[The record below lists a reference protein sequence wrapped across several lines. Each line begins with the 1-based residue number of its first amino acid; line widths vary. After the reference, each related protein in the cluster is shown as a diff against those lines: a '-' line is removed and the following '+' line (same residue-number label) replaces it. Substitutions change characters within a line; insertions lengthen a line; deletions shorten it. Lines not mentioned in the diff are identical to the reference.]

1 MENEKN
7 YSTQDFAMENVIANA
22 IQIPGVKVDRK
33 KFLSESFSNE
43 DVDINAVI
51 ELGPVEANCSREMI
65 SRIANKLII
74 NRTSQSSIASF
85 VAGIPGGLAMAA
97 TIPADLLQFFGMSLR
112 MAQELSYLYGSP
124 DLWQDGAVDNERV
137 KNQLILY
144 TGVMFGVAGA
154 VSSVRFLSSQ
164 MAKQVV
170 KKLPQKALTKTF
182 WYPIVKQIGK
192 AIGVKVTKS
201 TVAKGISKAVPIIG
215 GVISGGINFASM
227 LPMGKRLISTLDKA
241 NFDYTEEEAM
251 EDYEIIIEA
260 SEDTGND
267 ENNGTSTPLDFIKK
281 DIDINKISS
290 NVKELGSNVSGL
302 LGKFK
307 KKDTTT
313 ESTTSSDDVFT
324 KIEKLTKLKEIGAIT
339 EEEFNSKKAELLSI
353 I

>member
-7 YSTQDFAMENVIANA
+7 YRTQDFAMENVIANA

-33 KFLSESFSNE
+33 KFLTESFANE
-43 DVDINAVI
+43 EVDISKVI
-51 ELGPVEANCSREMI
+51 ELGPIESNCSREMI
-65 SRIANKLII
+65 SRIANRIII
-74 NRTSQSSIASF
+74 NRTSKSSIASF
-85 VAGIPGGLAMAA
+85 IAGMPGGFAMAA
-97 TIPADLLQFFGMSLR
+97 TIPADILQFFGMSLR
-112 MAQELSYLYGSP
+112 MAQELSYLYGCP

-164 MAKQVV
+164 MAKQVI
-170 KKLPQKALTKTF
+170 KKFPQKALTKTF

-192 AIGVKVTKS
+192 AIGLKVTKT
-201 TVAKGISKAVPIIG
+201 TVANSISKAVPIIG
-215 GVISGGINFASM
+215 GVISGSINFASM
-227 LPMGKRLISTLDKA
+227 MPMGKRLASTLDKA
-241 NFDYTEEEAM
+241 NFDYTEAEAM

-260 SEDTGND
+260 SEESENYESNDTSKPFD
-267 ENNGTSTPLDFIKK
+267 SIRK

-302 LGKFK
+302 LGKLK
-307 KKDTTT
+307 KKDTKT
-313 ESTTSSDDVFT
+313 ESETSLDDVFT

>member
-1 MENEKN
+1 MENEMN
-7 YSTQDFAMENVIANA
+7 YKPQDFALENVISSA

-51 ELGPVEANCSREMI
+51 ELGPIEANCSREMI

-85 VAGIPGGLAMAA
+85 VAGIPGGFAMAA

-112 MAQELSYLYGSP
+112 MAQEISYLYGCP
-124 DLWQDGAVDNERV
+124 DLWQNGAVDNEKV

-144 TGVMFGVAGA
+144 SGVMFGVAGA

-164 MAKQVV
+164 IAKQVV

-182 WYPIVKQIGK
+182 WYPIIKQIGK
-192 AIGVKVTKS
+192 AIGLKITKTTLANGVGKV
-201 TVAKGISKAVPIIG
+201 VPVIG
-215 GVISGGINFASM
+215 GLISGSINFASM
-227 LPMGKRLISTLDKA
+227 LPMGKRLVSTLDKA
-241 NFDYTEEEAM
+241 NFDYTEDEAIA
-251 EDYEIIIEA
+251 DYEIIIEA
-260 SEDTGND
+260 NEESENYKND
-267 ENNGTSTPLDFIKK
+267 EAYKPLEFIKK

-290 NVKELGSNVSGL
+290 NVSGL

-307 KKDTTT
+307 KNGTTT
-313 ESTTSSDDVFT
+313 ESTTSLDDVFT

-339 EEEFNSKKAELLSI
+339 EEEFNSKKTELLTQI
-353 I
+353 